1 MKLLASLAFVIAA
14 VAVLS
19 NVGAQLQPRVFAPPK
34 RVVASPK
41 AVLAVPKQRAAANSR
56 AVEIEVLIVE
66 ITGAP
71 NDKRLV
77 GLSDSAEK
85 VAARVRELE
94 SKGEVD
100 VLDRIRLTTLEDQ
113 RAMVQVGRSVAVAS
127 GRMVSSRG
135 GSPRTSYQQQQIGTL
150 ISATA
155 RVDGK
160 TVVAELQVEKSQ
172 LERLPAKADSK
183 PDDEFVPRATETM
196 TSQTTV
202 RIADGTTVLAGGMQT
217 HSKTAST
224 QKLVLVSARILDAG
238 PTKITS
244 RPNPEPGQIKV
255 FVLTNVD
262 AGEAAK
268 VVSHLFEGRPGA
280 PKVVKVEANAR
291 TNSLIVSGH
300 EEQLELI
307 EALLLKLDSSEKKNA
322 TSGKKK

>member
-1 MKLLASLAFVIAA
+1 MKLLASLAFVVVVAA
-14 VAVLS
+14 HLTA
-19 NVGAQLQPRVFAPPK
+19 GAQAQPRVIAAPK
-34 RVVASPK
+34 RIVAAPK
-41 AVLAVPKQRAAANSR
+41 AVLAVPRKNAAASSR

-77 GLSDSAEK
+77 GLSDSSEK

-100 VLDRIRLTTLEDQ
+100 VLDRIRLTTLEGQ

-127 GRMVSSRG
+127 GRMFSSRG
-135 GSPRTSYQQQQIGTL
+135 GSPRTSYQQQQIGTF

-160 TVVAELQVEKSQ
+160 TVLTELQVEKSQ
-172 LERLPAKADSK
+172 LEQRPAKADAK

-202 RIADGTTVLAGGMQT
+202 RIADGATVLAGGMQT

-224 QKLVLVSARILDAG
+224 QKLVLVSARILDDGGAK
-238 PTKITS
+238 TTS
-244 RPNPEPGQIKV
+244 HAKPAAQQLKV
-255 FVLTNVD
+255 FSLQNAD
-262 AGEAAK
+262 ADETTK
-268 VVSHLFEGRPGA
+268 VVQQVFADVPGDLKISA
-280 PKVVKVEANAR
+280 DTR
-291 TNSLIVSGH
+291 TNSLIISGGTD
-300 EEQLELI
+300 QLEVI
-307 EALLLKLDSSEKKNA
+307 EALLLKLDSSEKK
-322 TSGKKK
+322 K